1 MLKDILL
8 KSGAIKFGDFVLAS
22 GKRSNYYV
30 DIKESMTEP
39 GALKEVAELISKK
52 LSSGIIAGVE
62 LGAVPLVVAVA
73 VLYSK
78 KYIIIRKERPHGT
91 KSLLIGQAPYG
102 GSADI
107 IEDVVTTGGS
117 VLRAAE
123 ILKESGLKVSRVICV
138 VDREEGG
145 RENLAEAGIELI
157 PLLRI
162 SEVKG

>member
-39 GALKEVAELISKK
+39 GALKEVAELISKN

-91 KSLLIGQAPYG
+91 KSLLIGQAPDG
-102 GSADI
+102 SSADI

-145 RENLAEAGIELI
+145 RENLAEAGIELV

-162 SEVKG
+162 SEVKS

>member
-8 KSGAIKFGDFVLAS
+8 KSGAIKFGDFVLTS
-22 GKRSNYYV
+22 GKRSTYYV
-30 DIKESMTEP
+30 DIKESMTDP
-39 GALKEVAELISKK
+39 GALTEVAELISKK
-52 LSSGIIAGVE
+52 LTSSIIAGVE

-73 VLYSK
+73 ILSGRR
-78 KYIIIRKERPHGT
+78 YIIIRKERPHGT
-91 KSLLIGQAPYG
+91 KSLLIGQTPS
-102 GSADI
+102 GSSVDI

-123 ILKESGLKVSRVICV
+123 ILKESGLNVSRVICV

-157 PLLRI
+157 PLVKI
-162 SEVKG
+162 SEVKV

>member
-8 KSGAIKFGDFVLAS
+8 KSGAIKFGDFVLTS
-22 GKRSNYYV
+22 GKRSTYYV
-30 DIKESMTEP
+30 DIKESMTDP
-39 GALKEVAELISKK
+39 GALTEVAELISKK
-52 LSSGIIAGVE
+52 LTSSIIAGVE

-73 VLYSK
+73 ILSGRR
-78 KYIIIRKERPHGT
+78 YIIIRKERPHGT
-91 KSLLIGQAPYG
+91 KSLLIGQTPS
-102 GSADI
+102 GSSVDM

-123 ILKESGLKVSRVICV
+123 ILKESGLNVSRVICV

-157 PLLRI
+157 PLVKI
-162 SEVKG
+162 SEVKV

>member
-8 KSGAIKFGDFVLAS
+8 KSGAIKFGDFVLTS
-22 GKRSNYYV
+22 GKRSTYYV
-30 DIKESMTEP
+30 DIKESMTDP
-39 GALKEVAELISKK
+39 GALTEVAELISKK
-52 LSSGIIAGVE
+52 LTSSIIAGVE

-73 VLYSK
+73 ILSGRR
-78 KYIIIRKERPHGT
+78 YIIIRKERPHGI
-91 KSLLIGQAPYG
+91 KSLLIGQTPS
-102 GSADI
+102 GSSVDI

-123 ILKESGLKVSRVICV
+123 ILKESGLNVSRVICV

-157 PLLRI
+157 PLVKI
-162 SEVKG
+162 SEVKV

>member
-8 KSGAIKFGDFVLAS
+8 KSGAIKFGDFVLTS

-30 DIKESMTEP
+30 DIKETMTDP
-39 GALKEVAELISKK
+39 TALKEVAELISKN
-52 LSSGIIAGVE
+52 LTSDVIAGVE

-73 VLYSK
+73 LLSGK
-78 KYIIIRKERPHGT
+78 RYIIIRKDRPHGT
-91 KSLLIGQAPYG
+91 KSLLIGQAPS
-102 GSADI
+102 GSGVNI

-123 ILKESGLKVSRVICV
+123 ILKESGLKVSRVVCV

-145 RENLAEAGIELI
+145 KENLAKAGIELI
-157 PLLRI
+157 SLLKI
-162 SEVKG
+162 SEVKS